1 MPDVNICL
9 QKENIG
15 VFIRKTN
22 EEVSPSTDP
31 DATCEVFAA
40 VQRCAFIIF
49 CICDVWDVIE
59 RALYHIWLAY
69 GGTFL
74 CMWLLHLVANADR
87 SSDKQRGAHAL

>member
-1 MPDVNICL
+1 VPDVNICL

-49 CICDVWDVIE
+49 CICDVWDVMKG
-59 RALYHIWLAY
+59 LYIIS
-69 GGTFL
+69 GSPMEVPFL